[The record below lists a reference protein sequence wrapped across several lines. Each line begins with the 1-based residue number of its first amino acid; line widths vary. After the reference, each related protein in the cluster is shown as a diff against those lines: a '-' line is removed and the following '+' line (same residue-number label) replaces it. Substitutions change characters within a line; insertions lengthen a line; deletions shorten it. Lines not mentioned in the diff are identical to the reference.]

1 MEGMQAAIQ
10 NAAEIQAVE
19 IAKQTAYSKEIAKN
33 THKTATAAQASA
45 YHTRQIDKN
54 ANKCSAPSVQ
64 IKFTVVY

>member
-1 MEGMQAAIQ
+1 MQAAIQ